1 MAKKDLRQHKTSKNW
16 KLERNYRQIR
26 NKDGQTIAYL
36 ITVEGQD
43 ITVTKE
49 IYQAYSKA
57 DRRDRYLVEQDNH
70 HGVTS
75 YSDLGD
81 SSLLSLEMSS
91 EMSDGSMEES
101 VIRQIMFKN
110 LHLSLRMLTKS
121 ERTRIYNL
129 PLLERGDAGCVSG
142 AVGDYSANDQLSR
155 KANSEKVKKN
165 FFKIVKILFVNL
177 LKKRVK

>member
-121 ERTRIYNL
+121 EREFIICRYWKGVTQAVL
-129 PLLERGDAGCVSG
+129 AEQSG
-142 AVGDYSANDQLSR
+142 TTQQMISYR
-155 KANSEKVKKN
+155 EKQ
-165 FFKIVKILFVNL
+165 I
-177 LKKRVK
+177 LKKLKRIFSKL